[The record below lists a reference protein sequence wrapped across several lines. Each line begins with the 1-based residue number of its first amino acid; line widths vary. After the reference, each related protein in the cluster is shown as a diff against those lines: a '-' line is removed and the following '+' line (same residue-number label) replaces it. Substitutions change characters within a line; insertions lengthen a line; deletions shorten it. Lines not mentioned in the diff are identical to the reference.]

1 MVSHSHDLS
10 AQPVTGPRAVR
21 SYVIRAGRMTEAQR
35 RALEALWPRY
45 GVDGSGMLEPVDL
58 FGRDAPR
65 VVEVGFGNGDAMLAL
80 AEAHPDWDFL
90 GIEVHPPGIGRLL
103 NGLSARGLEHVRVV
117 RGDAVAVL
125 EGRIPQ
131 GSLDR
136 VHVWFPDPWP
146 KKRHHKRRLVQPDFV
161 TLIARALRPGGCVHL
176 ATDWEDYAIQML
188 EVLEAEPRLTN
199 AAGPGRFSDSPGER
213 PVTRFEQRGRRL
225 GHPVWDLLYVH
236 QPRPLAP

>member
-1 MVSHSHDLS
+1 
-10 AQPVTGPRAVR
+10 
-21 SYVIRAGRMTEAQR
+21 MTEAQR
-35 RALEALWPRY
+35 HALEALWPRY
-45 GVDGSGMLEPVDL
+45 GVDGSGLLEPVDL

-125 EGRIPQ
+125 EGRIPE
-131 GSLDR
+131 GSIDR
-136 VHVWFPDPWP
+136 LHVWFPDPWP

-161 TLIARALRPGGCVHL
+161 ALIARALRPGGCVHL
-176 ATDWEDYAIQML
+176 ATDWEDYAFQML

-199 AAGPGRFSDSPGER
+199 AAGPGRFADGPGER

-236 QPRPLAP
+236 QPHPLAP